1 MSLPPRLFCDSSF
14 FYACFNP
21 FERNHAR
28 AHDLGERSAAAGTSL
43 FTTWDIV
50 SETVTLLRY
59 RSSFDDALVFLDEV
73 KPHLRIVTYG
83 NRVRTEAEDLFRR
96 RARQRRLS
104 LCDAI
109 SFVVVTTI
117 LDHMPCLAFDR
128 DFRGLGLTVI
138 V

>member
-21 FERNHAR
+21 FEQNHAR
-28 AHDLGERSAAAGTSL
+28 AHELGEEAGTAGTPL

-73 KPHLRIVTYG
+73 KPRLHIVMYG
-83 NRVRTEAEDLFRR
+83 NRVRIEA
-96 RARQRRLS
+96 
-104 LCDAI
+104 
-109 SFVVVTTI
+109 
-117 LDHMPCLAFDR
+117 
-128 DFRGLGLTVI
+128 
-138 V
+138 

>member
-28 AHDLGERSAAAGTSL
+28 AHELGEGAAAAGTSL

-59 RSSFDDALVFLDEV
+59 RTSFDDTLVFLDEV
-73 KPHLRIVTYG
+73 KPRLRIVTYG
-83 NRVRTEAEDLFRR
+83 NRVRTEAEELFRR
-96 RARQRRLS
+96 RARHRRLS

-117 LDHMPCLAFDR
+117 LDQMPCLAFDR